1 MSNENEN
8 NTVSAVENGK
18 THNSQP
24 GKAGVRKPAKRK
36 VTTKATP
43 KATPKASPEPGA
55 AVAPPPVPEPT
66 NANPVHPDDGS
77 GESVDLL
84 ALLDAG
90 TQGTGPMGPVLEVVR
105 LGSDETPLI
114 PFTSKAE
121 RVTLHYCNEP
131 EINGY
136 VQCNGTGCALCKIG
150 KRRDERLLIP
160 VYLPAAAAVGVLPI
174 SPALRPHA
182 LFPQLA
188 AVLKADKPMVA
199 FVSRDRDRY
208 TVSTA
213 AIGPDTDAGD
223 ATIKAFLTEQAA
235 GRIKLSSVMATF
247 TNEQLAGVPAVARM
261 LALRGAA

>member
-1 MSNENEN
+1 MSNEND
-8 NTVSAVENGK
+8 TVTAVENGK

-24 GKAGVRKPAKRK
+24 GEAGVRKPVKRK
-36 VTTKATP
+36 VTAKATAKTSP
-43 KATPKASPEPGA
+43 PEPAA
-55 AVAPPPVPEPT
+55 AVAPLPVPEPT
-66 NANPVHPDDGS
+66 NSNSVHPDDG
-77 GESVDLL
+77 SVDLL
-84 ALLDAG
+84 ALLDASTQSVG
-90 TQGTGPMGPVLEVVR
+90 TSGPVLEVVR
-105 LGSDETPLI
+105 LGTDETPII
-114 PFTSKAE
+114 PFTSKGE
-121 RVTLHYCNEP
+121 RVAVHYCAEP